1 MNHKQ
6 QLIEI
11 ERLALQGDGVGR
23 IAAEGNEK
31 GKVAFVPYSLPR
43 ETIRAEKILEKKTYA
58 RWLPE
63 EIVQSSPDRIKPSCP
78 YHFQPDRMK
87 LDPGGLWCGG
97 CNWQHFPVEK
107 QRETKRMLVSETLD
121 RLGGFSELPE
131 IDLIYSE
138 NSWRYRNNVQIA
150 FGSRGDTIISGF
162 RAPDS
167 HEIVDIDDCLLQSSA
182 SVRIFNS
189 IRQIARALGFIP
201 YERHKDRGWLKHL
214 LIRTSE
220 TGSALVILV
229 TRNASFPEQEK
240 FLQLITS
247 QCPEVVSIYQNLQ
260 PARTRVITGPKWLHL
275 WAGRKLEE
283 NLCGLHLHYSPGSF
297 FQVNT
302 RAASLLY
309 QKAIKEATIEPG
321 MTVLDLYCGVGGMSL
336 MAAQFAEKV
345 IGVDEFAVA
354 IEDAQENARENGVAN
369 VTFFTSPVEDFLKQ
383 GNSFEYSSAGRLIA
397 IVDPPRAG
405 CRPEVI
411 DRLLAL
417 TPRQIIY
424 VSCDPATLARDLK
437 LLNAKYQIST
447 LTVVDLFPQ
456 TAHIETIARLDK
468 KEA

>member
-1 MNHKQ
+1 MHHKQ
-6 QLIEI
+6 QVIEI

-31 GKVAFVPYSLPR
+31 GKVAFVPYSLPT
-43 ETIRAEKILEKKTYA
+43 EIIRAEKILEKKTYS
-58 RWLPE
+58 RWLPG
-63 EIVQSSPDRIKPSCP
+63 EIVGSSPDRIEPSCP
-78 YHFQPDRMK
+78 YHFQPDRVK
-87 LDPGGLWCGG
+87 LDPTGLWCGG
-97 CNWQHFPVEK
+97 CNWQHFPIEK
-107 QRETKRMLVSETLD
+107 QREAKRRLVSETLE
-121 RLGGFSELPE
+121 RLGGCSELPE
-131 IDLIYSE
+131 INLMHSE

-150 FGSRGDTIISGF
+150 FGSRRDTIISGF

-167 HEIVDIDDCLLQSSA
+167 HEIVDIDDCLLQTSA
-182 SVRIFNS
+182 SVCIFKS
-189 IRQIARALGFIP
+189 IRQTARTLGFIP

-214 LIRTSE
+214 LIRSSE
-220 TGSALVILV
+220 TGSALVILA
-229 TRNASFPEQEK
+229 TGNASFPEQKK

-260 PARTRVITGPKWLHL
+260 PAMTGIITGPKWLHL
-275 WAGRKLEE
+275 WGRSKLEE
-283 NLCGLHLHYSPGSF
+283 NLCGLRLNFSPGSF

-309 QKAIKEATIEPG
+309 QKAIKEAEIEPG
-321 MTVLDLYCGVGGMSL
+321 MTVLDLYCGVGGLTL

-345 IGVDEFAVA
+345 IGVDEFSAA
-354 IEDAQENARENGVAN
+354 IEDAQDNAHENGVTNA
-369 VTFFTSPVEDFLKQ
+369 TFFNSPVEDFLTQ
-383 GNSFEYSSAGRLIA
+383 GNAFEYSSADRLIT

-417 TPRQIIY
+417 TPRRIIY

-437 LLNAKYQIST
+437 LLSVKYQIST

-456 TAHIETIARLDK
+456 TAHIETIARLDI